1 MVMLNAM
8 PQIELDV
15 TENEFRMTVRTMV
28 FVTERVTKAVF
39 PIGEKYTSKQT
50 TTRGANFDIFE
61 ISIFGLDSAFLESNL
76 ENNDGSPIMG
86 LNFEKEYKYSRRSGF
101 RWVSK
106 FHHLM

>member
-50 TTRGANFDIFE
+50 NF
-61 ISIFGLDSAFLESNL
+61 
-76 ENNDGSPIMG
+76 
-86 LNFEKEYKYSRRSGF
+86 
-101 RWVSK
+101 
-106 FHHLM
+106 

>member
-50 TTRGANFDIFE
+50 TTRGVNFKIF
-61 ISIFGLDSAFLESNL
+61 
-76 ENNDGSPIMG
+76 
-86 LNFEKEYKYSRRSGF
+86 
-101 RWVSK
+101 
-106 FHHLM
+106 